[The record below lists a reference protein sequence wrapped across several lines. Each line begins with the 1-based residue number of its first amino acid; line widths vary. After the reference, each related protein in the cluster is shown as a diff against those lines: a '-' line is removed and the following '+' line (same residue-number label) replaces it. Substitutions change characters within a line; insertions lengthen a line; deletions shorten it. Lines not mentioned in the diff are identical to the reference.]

1 MRKILQPLAFLCML
15 LFISSLAMAQDQG
28 LEEYRPLLI
37 KNAAR
42 LGITPTDATNAV
54 ILQAYTDNKS
64 QITYIYL
71 QQTYQQ
77 IKVYN
82 TIISAAFI
90 NGSLQYASGSFVKNV
105 TGKAGAP
112 VAARSYMDAIHGA
125 MRHL

>member
-1 MRKILQPLAFLCML
+1 MRKILQPLAFLSIL
-15 LFISSLAMAQDQG
+15 LFISSLALAQDNGPEQ
-28 LEEYRPLLI
+28 YRPLLV
-37 KNAAR
+37 KNAAH
-42 LGITPTDATNAV
+42 LGITPTDATDAV

-64 QITYIYL
+64 HITYIYL

-90 NGSLQYASGSFVKNV
+90 DGSLQYASGSFVKSI

-112 VAARSYMDAIHGA
+112 VAARSYMDAI
-125 MRHL
+125 